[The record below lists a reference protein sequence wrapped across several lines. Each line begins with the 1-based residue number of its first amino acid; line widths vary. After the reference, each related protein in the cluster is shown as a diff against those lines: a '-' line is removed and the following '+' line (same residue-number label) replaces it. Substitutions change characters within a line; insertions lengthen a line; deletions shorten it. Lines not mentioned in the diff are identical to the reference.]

1 MEEWRI
7 ADAKNKFS
15 ELVNNAL
22 AGKAQLVHRRDG
34 DVVIISRADYEQ
46 LIGQKKTFK
55 QYILSPPHEIDHL
68 DDMRD
73 KSPMRSIDL

>member
-34 DVVIISRADYEQ
+34 DVVVISKADYEQ

-55 QYILSPPHEIDHL
+55 QHLLSPPHQIDHL
-68 DDMRD
+68 DDMRNR
-73 KSPMRSIDL
+73 SPMRSFDL

>member
-34 DVVIISRADYEQ
+34 DVVIISKAEYEQ

-73 KSPMRSIDL
+73 KSPMRSVDL